1 MPNIELRR
9 LPHQSAYRRIAAI
22 AWDPPTD
29 PHVYGSMQIR
39 AEALESWIARKRQQ
53 TGEKITITHAVVRA
67 LSMTIAKHPELNS
80 LVRFSALQQRA
91 DIDVF
96 VQVVVEDE
104 TSIGKADLSGV
115 KLKQADR
122 LDVEG
127 ISRTIRERAAKIRAK
142 QDEEFEKTK
151 GMTGWMPGWLLRRV
165 LRFMDFLQ
173 YTLNV
178 NPSVLGA
185 PSDPFGSAMVT
196 NVGVFGLTVGYAPF
210 FPLARCPIILT
221 LGCIEDRPVIDDGR
235 IVPGRVLH
243 LNGTFDHRVV
253 DGYHAGVVAK
263 EVRALLENPERLEA
277 SPPALAA
284 ATAT

>member
-1 MPNIELRR
+1 MPNIVLRP
-9 LPHQSAYRRIAAI
+9 LPDQSAYRRIAAI
-22 AWDPPTD
+22 AWDAPTD

-39 AEALESWIARKRQQ
+39 AEALEAWIARRREE

-67 LSMTIAKHPELNS
+67 LSMVIARHPELNS
-80 LVRFSALQQRA
+80 LVRFGGLQQRR

-104 TSIGKADLSGV
+104 QSIGKADLSGV
-115 KLKQADR
+115 KLKCADQ
-122 LDVEG
+122 LDVVG
-127 ISRTIRERAAKIRAK
+127 VCRAIRERAAKIRNK
-142 QDEEFEKTK
+142 QDEEFERTK
-151 GMTGWMPGWLLRRV
+151 GMTGWMPGFLLRAV
-165 LRFMDFLQ
+165 LKFIDLMQ
-173 YTLNV
+173 YTFNV
-178 NPSVLGA
+178 NPGFLGA

-210 FPLARCPIILT
+210 FPFARCPIILT
-221 LGCIEDRPVIDDGR
+221 LGCIEDRPVVDAGK

-263 EVRALLENPERLEA
+263 EVRALLERPELLEDGQA
-277 SPPALAA
+277 ALAA
-284 ATAT
+284 GK